1 MMEDDGVT
9 SSTLLR
15 GSTGQFRN
23 PDPSVRYAAKSIT
36 MLFDIGHGTIRHVMP
51 MVIGAIGFGRGAR
64 VLSASPLP
72 QEPLGIALGRL
83 PK

>member
-1 MMEDDGVT
+1 MMEDDRVT

-23 PDPSVRYAAKSIT
+23 PDPSVSNSIT

-51 MVIGAIGFGRGAR
+51 MVIGGIGFGRGAR

-72 QEPLGIALGRL
+72 QEPLGITLGRL